1 MTTTGPGRE
10 VLVAPNI
17 YRAIGQGT
25 ADQPLGRWRVYVRR
39 DGRKRT
45 KRFPKDY
52 TLGHVQTWIDGYNQ
66 ETQDLRAARG
76 LSDAEYARTFPA
88 DVDTYLALKQVK
100 AMPSFRSRE
109 IQLTKCATRFRRR
122 CRPDITTKDLNELLQ
137 GFIDRG
143 YSGSYVNK
151 IRNALMSLWTRL
163 DGRSAPNP
171 VKDTKLYPEAPIEA
185 RGASY
190 DILRKIL
197 AAVPDRSRPIKGVKG
212 SRDRGSVSKARLE
225 VLVWTGMD
233 PAELRR
239 MGPENVNLAER
250 WYTVPHRR
258 KGTPTRFPEPLVRKP
273 MTDESQAAFERWVAF
288 NDWGV
293 AFSTDALRHTWQ
305 RAVTKVERNL
315 RKTRRDTRLSLARIR
330 RLKDIRHSFGTE
342 LSIQT
347 EGNLGLVGEMLGHR
361 DKRTTRRYQI
371 GAVPVVLAA
380 AMAKFE
386 TATKKTRKT
395 RGRGTNAQKGYRY
408 PPHVSPR
415 HRPT

>member
-1 MTTTGPGRE
+1 MTTGPDRE

-17 YRAIGQGT
+17 YRAVGQGS
-25 ADQPLGRWRVYVRR
+25 AEHPLGRWRVYVRR

-45 KRFPKDY
+45 KRFRQTY
-52 TLGHVQTWIDGYNQ
+52 TLEHVQTWITSYHE
-66 ETQDLRAARG
+66 ETQKLRTARG
-76 LSDAEYARTFPA
+76 LTDAEYARTFPA

-109 IQLTKCATRFRRR
+109 IQLTKCATLLRRR
-122 CRPDITTKDLNELLQ
+122 GRADITTRDLNELLQ
-137 GFIDRG
+137 GFINRG

-197 AAVPDRSRPIKGVKG
+197 AAVSDRSRPIAGVTG

-239 MGPENVNLAER
+239 LGPENVSVVER

-258 KGTPTRFPEPLVRKP
+258 KGTPPRFPEPLVRKP
-273 MTDESQAAFERWVAF
+273 MTDEAMAAFERWIAF
-288 NDWGV
+288 KEWGTP
-293 AFSTDALRHTWQ
+293 FSTDALRHTWQ
-305 RAVTKVERNL
+305 RAVTKVERQL
-315 RKTRRDTRLSLARIR
+315 RKTRRDKSLSLSRIR

-347 EGNLGLVGEMLGHR
+347 AGNLGLVGEMLGHR

-371 GAVPVVLAA
+371 GAVPVVLAE

-386 TATKKTRKT
+386 VSTKKKAPRRRGKARDRSTGT
-395 RGRGTNAQKGYRY
+395 RG
-408 PPHVSPR
+408 
-415 HRPT
+415 